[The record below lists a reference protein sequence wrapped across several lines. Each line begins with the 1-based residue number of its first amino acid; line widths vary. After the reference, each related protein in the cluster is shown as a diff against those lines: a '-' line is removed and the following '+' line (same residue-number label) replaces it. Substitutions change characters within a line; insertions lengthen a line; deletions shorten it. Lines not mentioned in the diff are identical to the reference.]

1 MLEVA
6 PVAIVEGY
14 VNWTYNYKDKATFLK
29 QNSYF

>member
-6 PVAIVEGY
+6 AFAIEEGY
-14 VNWTYNYKDKATFLK
+14 VYWIYNYKDKTPFLK